1 MAQER
6 VDRVSGWLEI
16 QPRLW
21 APKSGV
27 SLHHSTRLRTQIDL
41 PFSEDVTTLAELESV
56 ALGVDIVPVVV
67 DSV

>member
-56 ALGVDIVPVVV
+56 ALAVNVVPVVV
-67 DSV
+67 DCV